1 MPTIRRTPEAERDLL
16 TIWLSI
22 AQDSPRAA
30 DGVLDILDEKF
41 RLLAGQPALGPSRED
56 LADGL
61 RMFPTGR
68 YLIFYRPA
76 DPDDGIDIIRVLHSA
91 RDIPAHFKEASGE

>member
-1 MPTIRRTPEAERDLL
+1 MAAIRRTPEAERDLL

-76 DPDDGIDIIRVLHSA
+76 PDGIDVIRVLHSA
-91 RDIPAHFKEASGE
+91 RDIPARFQES

>member
-1 MPTIRRTPEAERDLL
+1 
-16 TIWLSI
+16 
-22 AQDSPRAA
+22 
-30 DGVLDILDEKF
+30 
-41 RLLAGQPALGPSRED
+41 
-56 LADGL
+56 
-61 RMFPTGR
+61 MFPTGR

>member
-1 MPTIRRTPEAERDLL
+1 MAAIRRTPEAERDLL

-41 RLLAGQPALGPSRED
+41 RLLAGRPALGPLRED
-56 LADGL
+56 LAAGL
-61 RMFPTGR
+61 RMFPAGR

-76 DPDDGIDIIRVLHSA
+76 PDGIDVIRVLHSA
-91 RDIPAHFKEASGE
+91 RDIPARFQES